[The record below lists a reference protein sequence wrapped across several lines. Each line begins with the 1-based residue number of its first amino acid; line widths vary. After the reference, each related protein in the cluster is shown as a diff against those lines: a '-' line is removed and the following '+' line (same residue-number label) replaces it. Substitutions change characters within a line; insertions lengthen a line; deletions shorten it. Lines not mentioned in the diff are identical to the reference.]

1 MIARQAAVFDAAVR
15 AGWSSLGDLV
25 DEPLFTP
32 QEWDQLVDE
41 QMPPRSLLVA
51 VDEA

>member
-1 MIARQAAVFDAAVR
+1 MNRAVFGAAVR
-15 AGWSSLGDLV
+15 AGWTYLVDLV

-41 QMPPRSLLVA
+41 HMPPRSLLVA